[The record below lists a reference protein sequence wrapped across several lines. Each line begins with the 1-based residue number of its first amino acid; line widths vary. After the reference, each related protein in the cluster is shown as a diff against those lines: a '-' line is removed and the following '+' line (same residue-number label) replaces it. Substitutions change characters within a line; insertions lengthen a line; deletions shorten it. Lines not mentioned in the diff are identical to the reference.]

1 MRRLCL
7 LIIGLSCSV
16 PATTYAQ
23 SAARQAGKAAGE
35 FGAGVGEAIGEGI
48 YQGMAPLQ
56 PEWVTVP
63 PRSKEECLAE
73 SGGVVNPVFVRCR
86 NGRQEYVRTDR
97 QGNRSVLR
105 ERPIPMQ

>member
-1 MRRLCL
+1 MRWLAL
-7 LIIGLSCSV
+7 TIFALSFTLPGPV
-16 PATTYAQ
+16 GAQ
-23 SAARQAGKAAGE
+23 SSARQAGKAAGE
-35 FGAGVGEAIGEGI
+35 FGAGVGEAFGEGVA
-48 YQGMAPLQ
+48 QGMAPLQ

-63 PRSKEECLAE
+63 PRTKEECLAE

-97 QGNRSVLR
+97 QGNRSILR